1 MALMA
6 HLQRNAPVYP
16 LRRRN
21 NCDAADMRE
30 LITALSGI
38 SPASRH
44 ALVSIQRRVPVFPPA
59 ISAGNLHKLQQKRIF
74 RIKLYS
80 IVLAEVWRLETK
92 NL

>member
-16 LRRRN
+16 LQRHTYMH
-21 NCDAADMRE
+21 AVDMRE
-30 LITALSGI
+30 PITALSGI
-38 SPASRH
+38 SRASRH
-44 ALVSIQRRVPVFPPA
+44 AIVSIQRFLGCFPPA